1 MYKPLPIGVD
11 SFRDIITNGY
21 YYVDKTLWIKELLD
35 LKGASNLFTRPRRF
49 GKTLNLS
56 MLRYFFEDTGDE
68 KSNAENRAL
77 FDGLQIM
84 KAGTPYTDRMG
95 QYPVISLTLKSSK
108 QGSFEE
114 AYFQICEAI
123 RVEFGRH
130 RGILD
135 SIELDAAEKE
145 RYQQLLE
152 GRAEREVVYTSLRFL
167 TECLYKATGKRTI
180 ILIDEYDV
188 PLENAF
194 FRGFYREMVDCIRSL
209 LESALKT
216 NECVEFSVITG
227 CFRIS
232 KETIFTGLN
241 HLEINTILSNNYSEY
256 FGFLPKEVNAMLS
269 AYGCPEKMV
278 SMQEWYDGYSFGQS
292 EIYNPW
298 SVIKY
303 VKDICANENALPI
316 AYWINTS
323 SNDIVKNLVEHA
335 GNAEREQIESLIA
348 GGSIDVPVHEE
359 LTYEDMDQNGDALW
373 NFLFFTGYL
382 TKTAEWL
389 REGTMEHMVRLVI
402 PNIEVRQ
409 VYQRTVLKWF
419 REQLETEDFQ
429 DLYRAME
436 QGDTGRMQEILNTQL
451 QRTISFYDSAENFYH
466 GFLVGVLGQN
476 HRYHVKYNRE
486 TGAGRSDIMVYPLDL
501 ERTAYVLELK
511 ASNTFRETSEDAR
524 KAVTQIEEKHY
535 TAELQ
540 AMGYEQ
546 IECYGIAFYR
556 KNCKV
561 VGSDR

>member
-56 MLRYFFEDTGDE
+56 MLRYFFEDTGD
-68 KSNAENRAL
+68 SDHNAENMAL

-84 KAGTPYTDRMG
+84 DAGKEYTDRMG
-95 QYPVISLTLKSSK
+95 HYPVISLTLKSSK

-114 AYFQICEAI
+114 AYFQICDAI

-130 RGILD
+130 RQVLE
-135 SIELDAAEKE
+135 SPKLDALERE
-145 RYQQLLE
+145 RYQLLME
-152 GRAEREVVYTSLRFL
+152 GRADREIVYTSLKFL
-167 TECLYKATGKRTI
+167 TECLYKAIGTRVI

-188 PLENAF
+188 PLENAY

-216 NECVEFSVITG
+216 NECVEFSVVTG

-241 HLEINTILSNNYSEY
+241 HLEINTILSNNYSEF
-256 FGFLPKEVNAMLS
+256 FGFVPEEVQAMLA
-269 AYGCPEKMV
+269 AYGCPEKMT

-303 VKDICANENALPI
+303 VKDICANVNALPI

-323 SNDIVKNLVEHA
+323 SNDIVRNLVEHA
-335 GNAEREQIESLIA
+335 GNAEREQIERLIT
-348 GGSIDVPVHEE
+348 GESIDVPVREE
-359 LTYEDMDQNGDALW
+359 ITYEDMDQNGDALW

-389 REGTMEHMVRLVI
+389 REDTREHMVRLVI

-409 VYQRTVLKWF
+409 VYQKTVLNWF
-419 REQLETEDFQ
+419 REQIAAEDFR

-436 QGDTGRMQEILNTQL
+436 QGDTERMQEVINAQL

-466 GFLVGVLGQN
+466 GFMVGVLGQN
-476 HRYHVKYNRE
+476 HGYHVKSNRE
-486 TGAGRSDIMVYPLDL
+486 SGNGRSDIMVYPLDL

-511 ASNTFRETSEDAR
+511 ASETFREAAQDAED
-524 KAVTQIEEKHY
+524 AVTQIAEKHY
-535 TAELQ
+535 TVELETL
-540 AMGYEQ
+540 GYEQ
-546 IECYGIAFYR
+546 IRCYGIAFYR

-561 VGSDR
+561 AAAGR